1 MSYGEL
7 LRFALENLNT
17 HKLRALLTMLGIV
30 FGVGSVIAMLA
41 IGTGAERQA
50 LEMIG
55 RLGRDNLVLRATK
68 LENEELTE
76 TRKRSI
82 GLAWRDVEAIRSG
95 LPGVRSV
102 SPKVEIAPFQVYAA
116 SGSAKAALFGVGAGY
131 ARLVALE
138 LAEGRFLDSRDV
150 AEHAQVAVLGPAVR
164 RDLFGY
170 QPALGEAVKVND
182 VWLEV
187 VGILAP
193 IGAEGDAFEGVAL
206 GPSATV
212 IFIPVSTAERKF
224 DRDPK
229 ASPFSEIL
237 VQMDPGA
244 DPRSSASGLASLM
257 ERMHGGA
264 ADFELVVPEA
274 LLAQSRKTQRL
285 FKLVMGS
292 IAGISLLVGGIGITN
307 IMLASVL
314 ERTREI
320 GLRRAV
326 GARESDIRRQFLI
339 EAFAISLLGG
349 VAGIAV
355 GVGLAAS
362 VAAWA
367 GWSTEVTLGSMALAS
382 LVAVAVGV
390 ISGFYPAKRA
400 AALDPIE
407 ALRYE

>member
-1 MSYGEL
+1 MSYREL
-7 LRFALENLNT
+7 LRFALENLAT

-50 LEMIG
+50 LAMIG
-55 RLGRDNLVLRATK
+55 RLGRDNLVLRARK
-68 LENEELTE
+68 LENDELTE

-82 GLAWRDVEAIRSG
+82 GLAWRDTEAIRSG
-95 LPGVRSV
+95 LPGVRAV
-102 SPKVEIAPFQVYAA
+102 SPKVEIAPYQVYAA
-116 SGSAKAALFGVGAGY
+116 SGSTKATLFGVAEGY
-131 ARLVALE
+131 DRLVGLE
-138 LAEGRFLDSRDV
+138 LGEGRFLDRRDGL
-150 AEHAQVAVLGPAVR
+150 EHAQVAVLGAAAR
-164 RDLFGY
+164 RDLFGFNE
-170 QPALGEAVKVND
+170 ALGEFVKVND

-187 VGILAP
+187 VGVLAP
-193 IGAEGDAFEGVAL
+193 LGADDETFEGVAL
-206 GPSATV
+206 GASSAV
-212 IFIPVSTAERKF
+212 IFAPVSTVERKF

-229 ASPFSEIL
+229 ASPFSEIV
-237 VQMDPGA
+237 VQMDPAA
-244 DPRSSASGLASLM
+244 DPRSSGAGLASLM
-257 ERMHGGA
+257 TRMHGGA
-264 ADFELVVPEA
+264 MDYDLVVPEA
-274 LLAQSRKTQRL
+274 LLVQSRRTQRL

-326 GARESDIRRQFLI
+326 GARAIDIERQFLI

-349 VAGIAV
+349 LAGIVV
-355 GVGLAAS
+355 GVALAAS

-367 GWSTEVTLGSMALAS
+367 GWSTAVTPGSVALAS

-400 AALDPIE
+400 AALDPID